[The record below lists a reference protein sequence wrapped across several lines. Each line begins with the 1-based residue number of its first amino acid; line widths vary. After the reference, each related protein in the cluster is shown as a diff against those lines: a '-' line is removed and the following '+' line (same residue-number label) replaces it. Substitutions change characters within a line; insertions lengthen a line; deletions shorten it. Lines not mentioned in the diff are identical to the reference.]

1 MVTLTTKNSE
11 LIDLINGLFN
21 VQDLQGM
28 RFGLVVSKN
37 IRILQTELKD
47 LEEAS
52 KASDA
57 FVALSQKANSLD
69 GDTEALELLEKENE
83 ELVKERRVQ
92 MEEMEKMM
100 EDAVEVEL
108 HEILESLLPEN
119 ITAALIINIDK
130 LIKV

>member
-69 GDTEALELLEKENE
+69 GDTEALELLEKE
-83 ELVKERRVQ
+83 
-92 MEEMEKMM
+92 EMEKMM

-119 ITAALIINIDK
+119 ITAAQIINIDK